1 MQVAQ
6 LRFMVM
12 LICSSLRRLEKYPNS
27 DYSCWNQAC
36 KYLCSLILEA
46 LAGVSVCSIAGYV
59 KHLNLLAQFEVYALC
74 CYLEILSLHLLFVTM
89 AEACSNSL

>member
-6 LRFMVM
+6 LRLMVV
-12 LICSSLRRLEKYPNS
+12 LICSSLRRAAKYPNS
-27 DYSCWNQAC
+27 DYSCWSQAC

-46 LAGVSVCSIAGYV
+46 LAGVSVCSVAGYV
-59 KHLNLLAQFEVYALC
+59 KLLNLLAQFDVYALC
-74 CYLEILSLHLLFVTM
+74 CYLEILSLHLLLVTM